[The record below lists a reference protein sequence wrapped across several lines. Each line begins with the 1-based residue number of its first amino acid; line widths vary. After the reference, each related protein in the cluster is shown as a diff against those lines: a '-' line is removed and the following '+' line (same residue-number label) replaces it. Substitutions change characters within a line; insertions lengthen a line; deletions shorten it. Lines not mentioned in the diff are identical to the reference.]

1 MALVKDI
8 SGSINEQ
15 SSASNTIAQKVEQ
28 IAQMAEENASASSAS
43 ADAAENCSGRPRIS
57 CTRSRNTR
65 FKAAHKTPGPASARL
80 APGFALA
87 RKSVS
92 TVLAPR
98 DDWYVIDIQN

>member
-43 ADAAENCSGRPRIS
+43 ADAAEKCSGRPRIS

-65 FKAAHKTPGPASARL
+65 FKAAHKTPGPALARL
-80 APGFALA
+80 PL
-87 RKSVS
+87 VS
-92 TVLAPR
+92 L
-98 DDWYVIDIQN
+98 